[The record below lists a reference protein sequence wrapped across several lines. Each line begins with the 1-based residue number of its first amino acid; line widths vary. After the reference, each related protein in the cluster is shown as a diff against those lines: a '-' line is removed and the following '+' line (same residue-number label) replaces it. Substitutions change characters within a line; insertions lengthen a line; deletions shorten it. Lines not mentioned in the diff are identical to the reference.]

1 MNKAVTWKIK
11 LSILAGG
18 LLSFIGILIET
29 SLNVTFPTLMSEFH
43 VNLATIQWVT
53 TGYLLLVTIVM
64 STTSYLVKRFDAQKL
79 FLVAVT
85 LCLLGTLVCALATN
99 FELLMLGRLLEAL
112 ATGISTPTL
121 FHLIS
126 SQIPSSKL
134 GVYTGFATMVT
145 SFAPALGPTYGG
157 VINHY
162 TSWRLIFWLMVP
174 VIIAVMILG
183 SCTIKLA
190 AQHNNSRFD
199 WWGLL
204 VLSTMM
210 LTLVSSIDQ
219 AGHYGFVSV
228 PFAVGILLTVCLLVL
243 FVYHLRHGQRMLLNF
258 NILRQ
263 PAVCLRALNFF
274 ILQFINIAV
283 SFVIPILSE
292 QTLQTNSMTAGLI
305 LLPGSILGAVVAP
318 FAGNLYDRH
327 GAFLPLMISNL
338 SICLGALA
346 LMLLTPYLT
355 TSLIMFF
362 YCFLRGGFNFG
373 YGNTMSDATKLVDDE
388 QKPDV
393 NSLFNTLQQY
403 AGSLGTGI
411 MSAVIAAL
419 QLSQPHTPSFL
430 AQTARQGSQI
440 DFGILLVGAL
450 VALATTLCVQRLT
463 QQFHNKDI

>member
-1 MNKAVTWKIK
+1 MNKAVTWKVK

-18 LLSFIGILIET
+18 LLSFIG
-29 SLNVTFPTLMSEFH
+29 MSEFH

-157 VINHY
+157 IINNY

-174 VIIAVMILG
+174 IIIAVMILG

-204 VLSTMM
+204 VLWSTN
-210 LTLVSSIDQ
+210 V
-219 AGHYGFVSV
+219 A
-228 PFAVGILLTVCLLVL
+228 
-243 FVYHLRHGQRMLLNF
+243 
-258 NILRQ
+258 
-263 PAVCLRALNFF
+263 
-274 ILQFINIAV
+274 QF
-283 SFVIPILSE
+283 
-292 QTLQTNSMTAGLI
+292 
-305 LLPGSILGAVVAP
+305 
-318 FAGNLYDRH
+318 
-327 GAFLPLMISNL
+327 
-338 SICLGALA
+338 
-346 LMLLTPYLT
+346 
-355 TSLIMFF
+355 
-362 YCFLRGGFNFG
+362 
-373 YGNTMSDATKLVDDE
+373 
-388 QKPDV
+388 
-393 NSLFNTLQQY
+393 
-403 AGSLGTGI
+403 
-411 MSAVIAAL
+411 
-419 QLSQPHTPSFL
+419 
-430 AQTARQGSQI
+430 
-440 DFGILLVGAL
+440 
-450 VALATTLCVQRLT
+450 
-463 QQFHNKDI
+463 